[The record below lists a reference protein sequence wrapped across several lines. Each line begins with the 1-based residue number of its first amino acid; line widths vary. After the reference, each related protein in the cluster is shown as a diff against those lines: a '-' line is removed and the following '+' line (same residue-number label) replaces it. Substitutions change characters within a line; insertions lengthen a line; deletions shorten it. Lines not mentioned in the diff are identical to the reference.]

1 MNFGVLIERSN
12 TIYYGLVL
20 KELSLSRTICF
31 CVVIFSKLKYTKHE
45 QTTSSINKNLENLS

>member
-20 KELSLSRTICF
+20 KELSLLRTIYF

-45 QTTSSINKNLENLS
+45 QPTSFINKDLENLS